1 MKKIDRISILIV
13 SMIIILILIDQ
24 LSKLYITINLEN
36 TIINGILRLK
46 ITENTGGAFGVG
58 QNSTFTYIV
67 TNIVVLGIIIK
78 FMTNGNQLMDKK
90 TKVFLSL
97 ILAGG
102 ISNLIDR
109 IFRGY
114 VVDFIDITG
123 FINFPVINL
132 ADIYITI
139 GWIGIVILFAM
150 FAINEKRNKNQINK
164 E

>member
-1 MKKIDRISILIV
+1 MKKIDKKSIVIIV
-13 SMIIILILIDQ
+13 VIILLILIDQ
-24 LSKLYITINLEN
+24 ITKLYITMNPET
-36 TIINGILRLK
+36 TIIDDVLKFK

-78 FMTNGNQLMDKK
+78 FMVNGNQLIDTK

-109 IFRGY
+109 IFRGH
-114 VVDFIDITG
+114 VVDFIDITN

-132 ADIYITI
+132 ADIYITL
-139 GWIGIVILFAM
+139 GWLGIVVLFAI
-150 FAINEKRNKNQINK
+150 FAVKETRNKKQIS
-164 E
+164 